1 MAQGREGARRLAS
14 MRRGLMLRS
23 KKPED
28 QSLDQAAKVT
38 DFGAALDT
46 AGGRARGIE
55 ARDGSP
61 GFVQYP
67 GARVDGDSAQ
77 GAGHGWASGGCVK
90 RRGVEC
96 LRGGAALPR
105 WRWRGAEMAA

>member
-1 MAQGREGARRLAS
+1 MSQGREGARRLAS
-14 MRRGLMLRS
+14 MRRGLMLRT

-28 QSLDQAAKVT
+28 PSLDHAAKVT
-38 DFGAALDT
+38 HFGAALDT

-61 GFVQYP
+61 GFLQDP

-77 GAGHGWASGGCVK
+77 GAGHGWASGGCAK
-90 RRGVEC
+90 RRGVVMA
-96 LRGGAALPR
+96 RG
-105 WRWRGAEMAA
+105 